1 MTEVLTRK
9 ETKTQTWKSH
19 MDTVRRWPSILPR
32 TEALEE
38 TRPANPFILEGYMKI
53 DIDNSNVGL
62 SMVPILIKSVLL
74 HTIVI

>member
-9 ETKTQTWKSH
+9 KTKTQTWKSH
-19 MDTVRRWPSILPR
+19 VDTGKMALYTPR
-32 TEALEE
+32 TEALGE
-38 TRPANPFILEGYMKI
+38 TRPANPFILEGHMKI
-53 DIDNSNVGL
+53 DTDNSNVGS